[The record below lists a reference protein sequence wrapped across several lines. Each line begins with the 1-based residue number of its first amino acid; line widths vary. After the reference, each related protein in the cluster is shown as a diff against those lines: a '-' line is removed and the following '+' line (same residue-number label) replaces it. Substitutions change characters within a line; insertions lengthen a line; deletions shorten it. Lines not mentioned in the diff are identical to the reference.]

1 MLTNLLWKELREIA
15 PIVVCALLIQVCMVA
30 IPADALL
37 LNMLFSNR
45 THGAIPFLSDSWSSM
60 FLWVAG
66 VAAVV
71 LGLWQTVWES
81 SRGTFQFLL
90 HRPASWRALF
100 VHKLGVGLG
109 ISLSL
114 AVLPTLCYALWAA
127 TPGTHASPF
136 SWSMTA
142 WAWQLMVAL
151 PLLYLGAFLSG
162 LRPARLFGSRLFP
175 LAASLIAF
183 GLTLALPRTIALPL
197 ALALELMFVAVIL
210 FVGHT
215 RDYS

>member
-1 MLTNLLWKELREIA
+1 MLTNLAWKEAREIA
-15 PIVVCALLIQVCMVA
+15 PIVAWALLIQFCLAAV
-30 IPADALL
+30 PAESLWIDILV
-37 LNMLFSNR
+37 SYR
-45 THGAIPFLSDSWSSM
+45 THGAIPFLSDTLSSM

-66 VAAVV
+66 VAAIV

-100 VHKLGVGLG
+100 GCKLCVGMG
-109 ISLSL
+109 ICL
-114 AVLPTLCYALWAA
+114 AVAILPTLCYALWAA

-142 WAWQLMVAL
+142 WAWQAILAM

-162 LRPARLFGSRLFP
+162 LRPARLFGSRFFP
-175 LAASLIAF
+175 LAAALVTFA
-183 GLTLALPRTIALPL
+183 LMLALPGTIALPL
-197 ALALELMFVAVIL
+197 TLTLELIFVAVIL
-210 FVGHT
+210 FVGQT